1 MFEKKPDLKDEII
14 ALLRQDKE
22 RLELRVA
29 ELTKQ
34 LMALADKSAYRTL
47 YPREPLSTGEKPA
60 EPYIPATR
68 LIYKP
73 KLSFAEVAE
82 TAKRREEMS

>member
-1 MFEKKPDLKDEII
+1 MFERKPDLKDEII

-29 ELTKQ
+29 ELVKQ
-34 LMALADKSAYRTL
+34 NMALADKAAYRTL
-47 YPREPLSTGEKPA
+47 YPREPLAQDGPPA
-60 EPYIPATR
+60 EPFVHPTR
-68 LIYKP
+68 LTYKP

-82 TAKRREEMS
+82 IAKRRAEEN